1 MISAIVLAGGAG
13 KRMNSDVSKQ
23 YMELAGKP
31 VLHHSI
37 AAFDSHDEIGE
48 IVVVI
53 RKGEEELFESDIFSK
68 QQFRKNIKIVRGG
81 DERSDSVRNGLSVL
95 DPKSEMV
102 LVHDGA
108 RPFLDK
114 NIIGNNISGCR
125 EHGACVTAVPS
136 KDTVKIVNS
145 SHEIV
150 ETPDRNTVFL
160 AQTPQTF
167 KLEIIREALEKVD
180 KEGISVTDDSMAVES
195 LGVKVQVVEGSYE
208 NIKLTTPDDMVVG
221 EAIARK
227 RGW

>member
-53 RKGEEELFESDIFSK
+53 RKGEEELFEREIFSK

-81 DERSDSVRNGLSVL
+81 DERSDSVRNGISIL
-95 DPKSEMV
+95 DSKSEMV

-114 NIIGNNISGCR
+114 SIIDHNISGCR
-125 EHGACVTAVPS
+125 TYGACVTAVPS
-136 KDTVKIVNS
+136 KDTVKIVS
-145 SHEIV
+145 SSGEIV

-167 KLEIIREALEKVD
+167 KTEIVAEALKSVQE
-180 KEGISVTDDSMAVES
+180 EGLAVTDDSMAVES
-195 LGVKVQVVEGSYE
+195 LGVKVQIVEGSYE
-208 NIKLTTPDDMVVG
+208 NIKLTTPEDMAVG
-221 EAIARK
+221 EIIARK

>member
-31 VLHHSI
+31 VLQYPI
-37 AAFDSHDEIGE
+37 EVFDSHPEIGE

-53 RKGEEELFESDIFSK
+53 RKGEEELFESEIFSK

-81 DERSDSVRNGLSVL
+81 EERSDSVKNGLSVL
-95 DPKSEMV
+95 DPKSDMV

-114 NIIGNNISGCR
+114 KIIDHNISGCR
-125 EHGACVTAVPS
+125 TYGACVTAVPS
-136 KDTVKIVNS
+136 KDTVKIVNKFN
-145 SHEIV
+145 EIV
-150 ETPDRNTVFL
+150 ETPERSTVFL

-167 KLEIIREALEKVD
+167 KTEIISEALESVQE
-180 KEGISVTDDSMAVES
+180 EGLAVTDDSMAVES
-195 LGVKVQVVEGSYE
+195 LGVKVQIVEGSYE
-208 NIKLTTPDDMVVG
+208 NIKLTTPEDMAVG
-221 EAIARK
+221 EIIARK